1 MRAAVL
7 APSSGPGPHH
17 GKAACRRG
25 IAGKNV
31 GVIRRSDGT
40 DQVTYEGKP
49 LYLYLR
55 EKGVFPVAGE
65 PPQRSGTA
73 GNSNCN
79 GLAGPGGGTFSII
92 YPTHELA
99 ESATRWSRAQGLG
112 DTLVTPKVIR

>member
-1 MRAAVL
+1 VRAAVL

-25 IAGKNV
+25 IAGKN
-31 GVIRRSDGT
+31 
-40 DQVTYEGKP
+40 EGKP